1 MCQGR
6 PRSAFR
12 IEGELTSRVAWLDHD
27 DKQRKAML
35 EIVDLI
41 REKDTVDDLGYGIV
55 QMVFRTCSS
64 QRSRACTPHHVT
76 CSSFGGLSRDCLTL
90 GDSLA
95 ACVWATRQPGFSDK
109 VALIPYRPGHRKG
122 MRRSTRMTSSD
133 CRFWTHAGW
142 SGLSMHG
149 RGGPSTRSRRRAPLR
164 SGAQY
169 ASKQVTEKTGQR
181 WS

>member
-6 PRSAFR
+6 PGSAFR

-35 EIVDLI
+35 EIVDLF
-41 REKDTVDDLGYGIV
+41 REKDTVDGLGFGIV
-55 QMVFRTCSS
+55 QTAFRTCSS
-64 QRSRACTPHHVT
+64 QLSRACTSHSGT
-76 CSSFGGLSRDCLTL
+76 CSSLGGLSRNCLTL
-90 GDSLA
+90 VDSLA
-95 ACVWATRQPGFSDK
+95 AWVWATRRPGFSAK
-109 VALIPYRPGHRKG
+109 VALIPYRRSDRMG

-133 CRFWTHAGW
+133 CRFWTHAGR
-142 SGLSMHG
+142 SGLSIHS
-149 RGGPSTRSRRRAPLR
+149 RGGPRTRSRRRAPLR
-164 SGAQY
+164 SGAHY